1 MQQVDAQ
8 KYFWTKVAEAF
19 EMSPISFT
27 FHRKISITHYL
38 FFSSLLKDSILCI
51 FAGCA
56 KFFAREAE
64 YQLCGE
70 FFVGA
75 TKHEK
80 FKSWQNVSSS
90 GT

>member
-1 MQQVDAQ
+1 M
-8 KYFWTKVAEAF
+8 
-19 EMSPISFT
+19 
-27 FHRKISITHYL
+27 
-38 FFSSLLKDSILCI
+38 CI

-75 TKHEK
+75 TKHEM

-90 GT
+90 GTWESGRGNFSYIDQDCLIFENKFSIPAKGNPQIQSNLSKTAAENGF